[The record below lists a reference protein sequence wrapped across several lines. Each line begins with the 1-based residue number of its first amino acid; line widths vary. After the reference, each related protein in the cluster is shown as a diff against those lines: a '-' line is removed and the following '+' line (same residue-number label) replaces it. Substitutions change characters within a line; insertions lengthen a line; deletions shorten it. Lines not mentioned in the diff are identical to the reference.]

1 MIDLLY
7 ILAALFLVL
16 LNGFF
21 VAAEFAIVK
30 VRPTRIK
37 SMARRF
43 GLRGRMLARVH
54 SHLDAYLSACQLGI
68 TLASLGLGWLGE
80 PAFARLLEP
89 VFVYFEVAPALQHA
103 VSFAAAF
110 SLISY
115 LHIVVGELA
124 PKSMALRRAEMVSL
138 WTAAPLFAFYWL
150 MYPFIWVL
158 NHSSNWV
165 LSRVGLDAE
174 HVHESAYSAEEI
186 KLILRSSE
194 PPPGFSQDEWRNLAN
209 ALDFGDLSVGML
221 MRPQGEMVVLYAHRP
236 MEENLQIIRRNRYS
250 RYPLVDEAEQAVIGV
265 VHTKDLLLALQAGDE
280 VEDLAEFAR
289 PIEHVRDDL
298 SALVLLRR
306 FRQGAPHIAV
316 VDGNGRFGVA
326 GFLTLDNLLSAMI
339 GSIQDE
345 YRRSHS
351 EWVVNDDGT
360 LSGKGGLPLYTLE
373 RALDIELEEADADTI
388 GGLVMNQLDR
398 VPHEGER
405 VEFPLFSV
413 VIKRMRGPRIQL
425 LKVHPKRPSAD
436 E

>member
-7 ILAALFLVL
+7 IVAALFLVV

-30 VRPTRIK
+30 VRPTRIH
-37 SMARRF
+37 SMARHF
-43 GLRGRMLARVH
+43 GLRGRLLARVH
-54 SHLDAYLSACQLGI
+54 ERLDAYLSACQLGI

-89 VFVYFEVAPALQHA
+89 VFGYFEVAPALQHA
-103 VSFAAAF
+103 IAFALAF

-124 PKSMALRRAEMVSL
+124 PKSLALRRAEMVSL
-138 WTAAPLFAFYWL
+138 WTAAPLFAFYWM
-150 MYPFIWVL
+150 MYPFIWAL

-165 LSRVGLDAE
+165 LSRAGMGVE
-174 HVHESAYSAEEI
+174 HAHESAYSAEEI

-194 PPPGFSQDEWRNLAN
+194 PPPGFSADEWRNLAN
-209 ALDFGDLSVGML
+209 AMDFGDLTVGML
-221 MRPQGEMVVLYAHRP
+221 MRPQGEMVVLYANRS

-250 RYPLVDEAEQAVIGV
+250 RYPLVDDDEMAILGV
-265 VHTKDLLLALQAGDE
+265 VHTKDLLLALQADE
-280 VEDLAEFAR
+280 PVEDLHEFVR

-298 SALVLLRR
+298 SAMVLLRR
-306 FRQGAPHIAV
+306 FRHGAPHIAV

-360 LSGKGGLPLYTLE
+360 LTGKGGLPLFSLA
-373 RALDIELEEADADTI
+373 RALDVELEEADADTI
-388 GGLVMNQLDR
+388 GGLIMNRLDR

-405 VEFPLFSV
+405 IEFDQFTV
-413 VIKRMRGPRIQL
+413 VVKRMRGPRIQL
-425 LKVHPKRPSAD
+425 LKVYPKAPVD
-436 E
+436 ES